1 MNKFVNFYYDHGFI
15 ATILIVLLSLG
26 ATFGLMCAFAA
37 LFMVCWN
44 FAVVAAI
51 AVCTPIPFWVAFV
64 FCLAIRMARIFCNL
78 MTVKTEVEM
87 NN

>member
-1 MNKFVNFYYDHGFI
+1 MNKLINLCQDYGII
-15 ATILIVLLSLG
+15 ATILFILLYLG
-26 ATFGLMCAFAA
+26 AIFGLMCAFAA

-64 FCLAIRMARIFCNL
+64 FCLAIRMIRIFCNL
-78 MTVKTEVEM
+78 MTIKVKTED
-87 NN
+87 

>member
-1 MNKFVNFYYDHGFI
+1 MNKLVSLYYDHGVI
-15 ATILIVLLSLG
+15 AAILFVLLCLG

-64 FCLAIRMARIFCNL
+64 FCLAIRMVRIFCNL
-78 MTVKTEVEM
+78 MTVKVKI
-87 NN
+87 ND

>member
-1 MNKFVNFYYDHGFI
+1 MNKLANLYYDHGII
-15 ATILIVLLSLG
+15 AAILLILLYLG

-64 FCLAIRMARIFCNL
+64 FCLTIRIVRIFCNL
-78 MTVKTEVEM
+78 MTVKVKTED
-87 NN
+87 

>member
-1 MNKFVNFYYDHGFI
+1 MNKFINLYYSHGII
-15 ATILIVLLSLG
+15 AAILCVLLSLG

-51 AVCTPIPFWVAFV
+51 AVCTPITFWVAFV
-64 FCLAIRMARIFCNL
+64 FCLAIRMAHIFCNL
-78 MTVKTEVEM
+78 MTIKVNRED
-87 NN
+87 

>member
-1 MNKFVNFYYDHGFI
+1 MNKVVDFYYDHGI
-15 ATILIVLLSLG
+15 IVAILLVLLSLG

-78 MTVKTEVEM
+78 ITAKVKTED
-87 NN
+87 

>member
-1 MNKFVNFYYDHGFI
+1 MNKLANLYYDHGII
-15 ATILIVLLSLG
+15 AAILFVILYLG
-26 ATFGLMCAFAA
+26 VTFGLMCAFAA

-64 FCLAIRMARIFCNL
+64 FCLAIRIVRIFCNL
-78 MTVKTEVEM
+78 MTVKVKTED
-87 NN
+87 